1 MHALLRALPA
11 AASAAQRIAPHHDL
25 RRLDRAARRRRD
37 ARQPDPARRGP
48 LASRSG
54 WCAPRW
60 AGWPRT
66 DGSART
72 RSGRHSEYSLT
83 RHGRE
88 RFAEA
93 TQRIYSEPPQDWD
106 HQWTILLLPP
116 AAGGRRNRIREEM
129 LWLGFGQLAP
139 GVLAHP
145 SRSVEDTRQQ
155 LREMGVRTHP
165 VVLQARSAG
174 VAQDRQLILAG
185 WDFAELE
192 RGYRRF
198 VSGFAPVERILAD
211 GALPSPQCAFV
222 LRALLI
228 HEYRKIHLRDP
239 LLPHDLL
246 PREWIGVAAYDLCRG
261 LYRRVFAAAEEY
273 LSSNARPLDGPLA
286 SPSSGAAGR
295 FAARGNRPSRRS
307 IGGMGL

>member
-1 MHALLRALPA
+1 MPR
-11 AASAAQRIAPHHDL
+11 DD
-25 RRLDRAARRRRD
+25 LDRVVNALVARFRRQR
-37 ARQPDPARRGP
+37 P
-48 LASRSG
+48 LRSG
-54 WCAPRW
+54 SLIVTIFGDSIVPRGG
-60 AGWPRT
+60 AVTLGSLIRLARPFGLTDRLVRTSVGRLAQDGWL
-66 DGSART
+66 SAH

-83 RHGRE
+83 RQGRE
-88 RFAEA
+88 RFTEA
-93 TQRIYSEPPQDWD
+93 TQRIYSEPPQGWD

-116 AAGGRRNRIREEM
+116 SAGARRNRIREEM

-155 LREMGVRTHP
+155 LRERGLRIQP
-165 VVLQARSAG
+165 VVLQAQSGG
-174 VAQDRQLILAG
+174 VAQDRRLISAG

-198 VSGFAPVERILAD
+198 VSGFAPVGRILAD

-246 PREWIGVAAYDLCRG
+246 PKEWIGVAAYELCRG

-273 LSSNARPLDGPLA
+273 LSSNARQLAGPLA
-286 SPSSGAAGR
+286 SPARGAAER
-295 FAARGNRPSRRS
+295 FEARGSRRAR
-307 IGGMGL
+307 